1 MSVCVE
7 VLVQA
12 IRTLVIALALGA
24 SPNLAHADR
33 PYGPPFTPAWAAPQL
48 IADPPAAPP
57 GTAVRISGAKFHRY
71 VQAFYGDQPMQVLE
85 VGDRY
90 LVAVIPYHVR
100 HEDFIYVVDNT
111 GRARTA
117 EPFALLRHHHHRY

>member
-1 MSVCVE
+1 MSICAE

-12 IRTLVIALALGA
+12 IRILSLALLLGA
-24 SPNLAHADR
+24 STNLAHADR
-33 PYGPPFTPAWAAPQL
+33 PYAPPFSPAWAAPQL
-48 IADPPAAPP
+48 VADPPVAPP
-57 GTAVRISGAKFHRY
+57 GTAVRISGAKFHRD
-71 VQAFYGDQPMQVLE
+71 VQAFYGDIPMQVLE

-90 LVAVIPYHVR
+90 LVAVIPHHVH

-117 EPFALLRHHHHRY
+117 EPFALVHRHRRY